1 MKKLLSYAL
10 LGCITLALGVVGC
23 ADDPASSNTPIDPT
37 TSSKIVPPP
46 PNAQLVQNSWIV
58 LFNDDMANVPAVV
71 SELSE
76 NRDMVVTNVYQYA
89 IKGFAARM
97 SKETV
102 QELAADP
109 RVVLIENDQM
119 MFTATQTVDWGIGAI
134 GADVSSAVSG
144 NGSGTVTGVQI
155 YILDTGIDLDHPDLN
170 VDSAAS
176 RNYTNDASP
185 DDGHGH
191 GTHCAGIAAAMD
203 NTSFTVGAAP
213 GAQLIAVKVLSNTGS
228 GYNSWVMA
236 GLDYVVARKGAN
248 STMPMVASLSLGG
261 PTDAALDR
269 TIANTVNADIVVC
282 VAAGNSN
289 ADASTSSPARAP
301 SAITVGAYGSNNA
314 LASFSN
320 YGRLVDINAPGVA
333 IFSTYKNGG
342 TATLSG
348 TSMACPYV
356 AGSAALYLSTHPTE
370 TPINVRNQLVLD
382 AKAKVS
388 VPGRKKTTNR
398 SVYVGTY

>member
-58 LFNDDMANVPAVV
+58 LFNDNMANVPAVV

-144 NGSGTVTGVQI
+144 NGTGTVTGVQI

-203 NTSFTVGAAP
+203 NTSFSVGAAP

-236 GLDYVVARKGAN
+236 GLDYVASRKAAN
-248 STMPMVASLSLGG
+248 STMPMVASLSLSG
-261 PTDAALDR
+261 PPDLSLDR
-269 TIANTVNADIVVC
+269 TIANTVNAGIVVC

-289 ADASTSSPARAP
+289 ADASTASPARAP
-301 SAITVGAYGSNNA
+301 SAITVGAYGSNNV

-356 AGSAALYLSTHPTE
+356 AGCAALYLSTHPTE
-370 TPINVRNQLVLD
+370 TALAVRNQLVLD